1 MAANRFV
8 LVPEDI
14 YKGLTSSDTGNIN
27 LDYSKRMLENV
38 KDEKTNPTIKN
49 ARYNQ
54 ELRRYLHLRKEHE
67 DKPVKVEITGAPESQ
82 TIETTPR
89 VSQKQKISSRNPFIH
104 VSPMMELSNEFI
116 MRMSA
121 NPDKYSVT
129 SEGRIKN
136 EHGKII
142 EGSDIKKSI
151 NWIVSNEKG
160 LRTGPRPK
168 GTIILENVIRRDDA
182 LLQILQNLKAKDESL
197 SFHSPVGTSTPK
209 SKYKTPF
216 TPAKWS

>member
-14 YKGLTSSDTGNIN
+14 YKGLTSTDTGNIN

-38 KDEKTNPTIKN
+38 KGEKTNPTIKN

-67 DKPVKVEITGAPESQ
+67 DKPVKVEITGVPESK
-82 TIETTPR
+82 TIETTQR
-89 VSQKQKISSRNPFIH
+89 ASQKQKTSNRTPFVN
-104 VSPMMELSNEFI
+104 VSPMVELSNEFL
-116 MRMSA
+116 MKMNA
-121 NPDKYSVT
+121 NPDKYNVT

-136 EHGKII
+136 EHGRII
-142 EGSDIKKSI
+142 EGSDMKKSI
-151 NWIVSNEKG
+151 NWIISNEKG

-168 GTIILENVIRRDDA
+168 GTIILENVIRRDDV
-182 LLQILQNLKAKDESL
+182 LLQILQNLKTKDESL
-197 SFHSPVGTSTPK
+197 SFHSPAGTSTPK
-209 SKYKTPF
+209 SKF
-216 TPAKWS
+216 TPSKWS